1 MPKKEIIEKPL
12 KKKKSSTKV
21 SHKFITVLSI
31 VSILG
36 FVGIV
41 SHSLFSY
48 DLSYV
53 VEALW
58 LMMIGV
64 GLILE
69 AKVKKLKS
77 ISKAGLTPNN
87 FTHLITVI
95 IGAISIL
102 AGFFSF
108 PGIRVTNPAFIAI
121 KGIIAIIAIVIIAI
135 QTWVIE

>member
-1 MPKKEIIEKPL
+1 MKKKKFEDPL
-12 KKKKSSTKV
+12 KKKKGSTKV

-36 FVGIV
+36 FVGII

-58 LMMIGV
+58 LMIIGV
-64 GLILE
+64 GLIFE
-69 AKVKKLKS
+69 ARIKKLKS
-77 ISKAGLTPNN
+77 ISKSGLTPNN

-108 PGIRVTNPAFIAI
+108 PGIRLINPAFVAI

-135 QTWVIE
+135 QTWIIE

>member
-1 MPKKEIIEKPL
+1 MKKKKFEDTL

-21 SHKFITVLSI
+21 SHKFITTLSI

-41 SHSLFSY
+41 SHSLFDYDISY
-48 DLSYV
+48 A
-53 VEALW
+53 VESLW
-58 LMMIGV
+58 LMIIGI
-64 GLILE
+64 GLIFE
-69 AKVKKLKS
+69 ARIKKLKN
-77 ISKAGLTPNN
+77 IQKTGLTSNN

-95 IGAISIL
+95 IGTISIL

-108 PGIRVTNPAFIAI
+108 PGIRLTNPAFIAI

-135 QTWVIE
+135 QTWIIE